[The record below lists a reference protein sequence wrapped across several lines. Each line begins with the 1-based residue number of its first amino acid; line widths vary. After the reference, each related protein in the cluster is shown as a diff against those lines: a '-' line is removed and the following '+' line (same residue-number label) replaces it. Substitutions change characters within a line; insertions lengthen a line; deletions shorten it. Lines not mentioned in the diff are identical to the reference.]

1 MVRTRAVR
9 ADGWRGRVRLLPEQ
23 VQNVSHTG
31 SASSVQE
38 AEVLLP
44 ETVSFSSGDFLPRA
58 ARAYWRFISRVSLGL
73 IRVVYAENHQSVVL
87 LARPLSLLRFCPADY
102 ELGED
107 RGAVTWPIDR
117 GLLVAR
123 DGRGRGFLRMSIERM
138 DDDSASGQVLFH
150 VRMDVQNF
158 YPWLRGSGP
167 FARFGTWLYSQTQLR
182 IHRMVTRGFLRSL
195 ANFDLPPSEIG
206 RIHSEID
213 ATR

>member
-1 MVRTRAVR
+1 MRIR
-9 ADGWRGRVRLLPEQ
+9 ADPADAWRGRVRLLPEQ
-23 VQNVSHTG
+23 VKNVSRTG

-38 AEVLLP
+38 AEILLP
-44 ETVSFSSGDFLPRA
+44 ETVSFSSRDFLHRA
-58 ARAYWRFISRVSLGL
+58 ARAYWQFISRVSLGL

-87 LARPLSLLRFCPADY
+87 FARPFSLLRFCLADY

-107 RGAVTWPIDR
+107 RGAVTWPIER

-123 DGRGRGFLRMSIERM
+123 DGRRRGFLRMSIERM
-138 DDDSASGQVLFH
+138 DDDSANGRVLFH
-150 VRMDVQNF
+150 VRMEVQNF
-158 YPWLRGSGP
+158 YPWLRGNGR

-195 ANFDLPPSEIG
+195 ANLDLPPSEVG

-213 ATR
+213 GTR